1 MIVRAPL
8 FNAVDIFVE
17 KRLKNWSLSLFLS
30 ELRGVVSTIPL
41 RQHFND
47 YTIR

>member
-17 KRLKNWSLSLFLS
+17 KASRKLVTFVIFVGTV
-30 ELRGVVSTIPL
+30 GVYETAL
-41 RQHFND
+41 Q
-47 YTIR
+47 